1 MTVAQELLAG
11 VGVLGLAGV
20 YALLQA
26 RPSTTVI
33 SNSLLDAY
41 DEGHI
46 ADDVLDIVLESAE
59 ACEELAPEYV
69 RGIGGESKGY
79 ARWAC
84 RIASEYKLEFGIPTR
99 TVANRDMVRT
109 ILYKRLAKR
118 NTRHRHLRCVLPLAI
133 ELCFLKDAS
142 ELELERLMR
151 QPEMVARAQESV
163 RPYWAA
169 RSLVERVARATLPRS
184 VFGLLEVLYPGTFK
198 QIPGFSA

>member
-1 MTVAQELLAG
+1 MTVTSQVLAG

-26 RPSTTVI
+26 RPAQVAV

-41 DEGHI
+41 DGGHI
-46 ADDVLDIVLESAE
+46 ADDVKDLVLESAE
-59 ACEELAPEYV
+59 TSEELAPEYT
-69 RGIGGESKGY
+69 RGMGGESKGY

-99 TVANRDMVRT
+99 TVANREMVRT

-133 ELCFLKDAS
+133 ELCFLKDAT
-142 ELELERLMR
+142 ELELDRLMR
-151 QPEMVARAQESV
+151 QPEMVVRAQESV

-169 RSLVERVARATLPRS
+169 RSWVERVARATLPRG

-198 QIPGFSA
+198 QIPGFTA